1 MYRVCVDIG
10 GTFTDC
16 VVSDEQGNLRQF
28 KAPSTPKDGHFEQ
41 GVMDSLREAAEG
53 YGMTPDKFIS
63 QVELLVHGCT
73 VATNAVVT
81 RNLAKTAMITT
92 KGFRDVIE
100 MRRANKIETKSMY
113 ESCIA
118 PYEPIVPR
126 NLRFVLEE
134 ETRYDGTVTKPINLG
149 ELKIVIEKLK
159 KEKVEAVAIC
169 LVNSYANA
177 ENERTTYERCLEF
190 LGEDV
195 FITYSADILPTMG
208 EYERFSTAVVSACVG
223 PVVSRY
229 TTALE
234 KGMKEH
240 GFKGQLFII
249 QANQLAQSVAALK
262 RKPVYLIGS
271 GPSAAPAGGVFLG
284 HVIGEPNFL
293 GGDMGGTTF
302 DASLVYKGE
311 VSLTSGY
318 WLGEERGGIKA
329 VDVTSI
335 GAGGGSIGWIN
346 SLGLL
351 SVGPQSAGADP
362 GPSCYNKGGM
372 DPCVADAA
380 VVLGYFDPDNFWGGK
395 MKLDV
400 GLAKAALKKIADPLK
415 MSIEAA
421 AQAMFTTVNA
431 NMADGITEISTK
443 KGYDVRDFSLLAIG
457 GSTAFCS
464 MFIADLLNIKK
475 VVIPRFAPT
484 FSAWSMFSLD
494 IGRDYVR
501 SYICPTTKATPSE
514 INHLFEDMI
523 GEALKEFEAINVS
536 RKDLT
541 LIKTADVR
549 YAGQYHEV
557 EVNFHE
563 GDITAQDIE
572 KLTEEFH
579 KTHAELY
586 TFSMPWVPVEIRN
599 LRLIAKSKGQK
610 IQVEKIEKSET
621 TDASKA
627 LKKKRQCCFNGK
639 YKETIIYDAEK
650 LKAGHVISGN
660 AIIEHPL
667 TTTVVPEGWQCT
679 VDEYGNFIVRR
690 I

>member
-81 RNLAKTAMITT
+81 RSLAKTAMITT
-92 KGFRDVIE
+92 KGFRDIIE

-113 ESCIA
+113 EAVIP

-126 NLRFVLEE
+126 DLRFVLEE
-134 ETRYDGTVTKPINLG
+134 ETRFDGTVTKPVNLG
-149 ELKIVIEKLK
+149 ELKIVIERLK
-159 KEKVEAVAIC
+159 REKVEALAIC
-169 LVNSYANA
+169 FINSYANP
-177 ENERTTYERCLEF
+177 ENERVTYDRCREF
-190 LGEDV
+190 LGDDV
-195 FITYSADILPTMG
+195 FITYSSDILPTMG
-208 EYERFSTAVVSACVG
+208 EYERMSTAVVSACVG
-223 PVVSRY
+223 PVVARY

-234 KGMKEH
+234 QNMKAH
-240 GFKGQLFII
+240 GFTGQLFII

-302 DASLVYKGE
+302 DASLVYKGV
-311 VSLTSGY
+311 VSLTAGY
-318 WLGEERGGIKA
+318 WLGEERVGIKA

-351 SVGPQSAGADP
+351 QVGPQSAGADP
-362 GPSCYNKGGM
+362 GPCCYNKGGTE
-372 DPCVADAA
+372 PAVADAA
-380 VVLGYFDPDNFWGGK
+380 VVLGYLPADEFWGGK
-395 MKLDV
+395 MPLDV
-400 GLAKAALKKIADPLK
+400 DAAKAALKKIADPLK
-415 MSIEAA
+415 MSIEEA
-421 AQAMFTTVNA
+421 AQAMFTTVNS

-457 GSTAFCS
+457 GSTPFCA

-484 FSAWSMFSLD
+484 FSAWSMFCLD

-501 SYICPTTKATPSE
+501 SFICPTTNANPSD
-514 INHLFEDMI
+514 INHLYEDMI
-523 GEALKEFEAINVS
+523 GEALKEFEVLNVS

-541 LIKTADVR
+541 LIKTADLR

-557 EVNFHE
+557 EVNLHE
-563 GDITAQDIE
+563 GDITAEDIQ

-610 IQVEKIEKSET
+610 IQVEKIEAGT
-621 TDASKA
+621 ADASRA
-627 LKKKRQCCFNGK
+627 LKPKRLACFNGK
-639 YKETIIYDAEK
+639 YQETNIYDAEK
-650 LKAGHVISGN
+650 LKAGNVISAT

-667 TTTVVPEGWQCT
+667 TTTVIPEGWQCT
-679 VDEYGNFIVRR
+679 VDEYGNYIVRR

>member
-1 MYRVCVDIG
+1 MYKVCVDIG

-53 YGMTPDKFIS
+53 YDMTSDQFIS

-92 KGFRDVIE
+92 KGFRDIIE

-113 ESCIA
+113 ESCIP

-126 NLRFVLEE
+126 DLRFVLEE
-134 ETRYDGTVTKPINLG
+134 ETRYDGPVTKRVNLG

-159 KEKVEAVAIC
+159 REKIEAVAIC
-169 LVNSYANA
+169 FVNSYANP
-177 ENERTTYERCLEF
+177 ENERITADRCREF
-190 LGEDV
+190 LGDDV
-195 FITYSADILPTMG
+195 FITYSSDILPTMG

-234 KGMKEH
+234 KAMKAH
-240 GFKGQLFII
+240 GFAGQLFII
-249 QANQLAQSVAALK
+249 QANQLAQSVTALK

-284 HVIGEPNFL
+284 HVIEEPNFL

-302 DASLVYKGE
+302 DASLVYNGE
-311 VSLTSGY
+311 VSLTTGY
-318 WLGEERGGIKA
+318 WLKEERVGIKA

-351 SVGPQSAGADP
+351 QVGPGSAGADP
-362 GPSCYNKGGM
+362 GPSCYNKGGTE
-372 DPCVADAA
+372 PCVADAA
-380 VVLGYFDPDNFWGGK
+380 VVLGYINPDEFWGGK

-400 GLAKAALKKIADPLK
+400 GLAKAAIKKIADPLG
-415 MSIEAA
+415 MTIEEA
-421 AQAMFTTVNA
+421 AQAMFTTVNS

-501 SYICPTTKATPSE
+501 SYICSTSNVNPDD
-514 INHLFEDMI
+514 INHLYEDMI
-523 GEALKEFEAINVS
+523 QEALREFEVLNVS
-536 RKDLT
+536 KKDLT
-541 LIKTADVR
+541 LVKTADVR
-549 YAGQYHEV
+549 YTGQYHEV
-557 EVNFHE
+557 EVTLHE
-563 GDITAQDIE
+563 GDIIAGDIQG
-572 KLTEEFH
+572 LVEEFH

-586 TFSMPWVPVEIRN
+586 TFSMPWVPGEIRN
-599 LRLIAKSKGQK
+599 LRLIAKFMGQK
-610 IQVEKIEKSET
+610 IKMETIESGDA
-621 TDASKA
+621 DASRAVKG
-627 LKKKRQCCFNGK
+627 KRQCCFNGG
-639 YKETIIYDAEK
+639 YKETNVYDAQK
-650 LKAGHVISGN
+650 LKAGNVILGN

-667 TTTVVPEGWQCT
+667 TTTVIPLGWQCT
-679 VDEYGNFIVRR
+679 VDEYGNYIVRR